1 MENDQ
6 FEKKA
11 ENIFSKKVRA
21 GKRRTYFFDVVATRN
36 MDYYLVITESKKRLD
51 GNGFDRHKVFLYKE
65 DFNKFLK
72 GLNETV
78 DHIKTELMPDF
89 NFESFDYEDEEYV
102 PKEAKE
108 EVKEEIVAE
117 APKTETPPPA
127 DNSSFTI
134 NHEEVDNW

>member
-1 MENDQ
+1 
-6 FEKKA
+6 
-11 ENIFSKKVRA
+11 
-21 GKRRTYFFDVVATRN
+21 

-51 GNGFDRHKVFLYKE
+51 GSGFDRHKVFLYKE

-89 NFESFDYEDEEYV
+89 NFESFDYDDEEYV
-102 PKEAKE
+102 PKE
-108 EVKEEIVAE
+108 VKDEAVAE
-117 APKTETPPPA
+117 EPKTETPPPA
-127 DNSSFTI
+127 DTSFTI